1 MVGAWGRGIN
11 VRGRGRGRG
20 RGEREVWWVCL
31 VVCLPVSIV
40 SDDGMKN
47 V

>member
-1 MVGAWGRGIN
+1 MVGAWGREIN
-11 VRGRGRGRG
+11 VRG

-31 VVCLPVSIV
+31 VVCLPFSIV